1 MNAFDNYLAIIYKD
15 SKNKSFRILIDK
27 LTLTFISKTKILDYY
42 DGIYSKKFGIFYS
55 KNTNRVNVLYK
66 DMENSTP
73 NYASITF
80 TVESKPMEFL
90 FAAGESRFITL
101 FQGSPLIKIRKMIN
115 YTQIS
120 QFATFTTI
128 NLASSEFQ
136 CYCLN
141 S

>member
-15 SKNKSFRILIDK
+15 SINKSFRILIDK
-27 LTLTFISKTKILDYY
+27 LTLTFISKTYIFNYY

-55 KNTNRVNVLYK
+55 KNTNRVNILYK
-66 DMENSTP
+66 DMENSAP
-73 NYASITF
+73 NYVYSSTA
-80 TVESKPMEFL
+80 ESKPMEFL